1 MSLNGRKPLV
11 TLEIS
16 LDLQE
21 VNRAGIPIKTIM
33 ELSDEIT
40 EKVND
45 ILIRI
50 YPNLRVVDV
59 ARSAAYMTSFEC
71 NPPGDSII
79 SAIFQ
84 GYAKDEKSQ

>member
-16 LDLQE
+16 LDLCE
-21 VNRAGIPIKTIM
+21 VNRAEIPIETLTG
-33 ELSDEIT
+33 LSDEIT

-45 ILIRI
+45 ILTRI
-50 YPNLRVVDV
+50 HPNLTVVDV
-59 ARSAAYMTSFEC
+59 ARSAARLTSFEC
-71 NPPGDSII
+71 NPPGASTI

-84 GYAKDEKSQ
+84 GYAK